1 MAKGSKDYGLL
12 IAAIVAIVAIVGL
25 VILFAGG
32 SGGTGAIPGCD
43 YYCPYGQEGRGQ
55 GAFICS
61 DVPCQGPGPFWTVQE
76 ADVRRLSIAQEGFG
90 N

>member
-1 MAKGSKDYGLL
+1 MKDTKDYGLL
-12 IAAIVAIVAIVGL
+12 IAALVAIVAIVGL

-32 SGGTGAIPGCD
+32 GSTGAIPGCD

-61 DVPCQGPGPFWTVQE
+61 SVPCQGPGPFHTVQE
-76 ADVRRLSIAQEGFG
+76 ADARKRAIAAGGF
-90 N
+90 